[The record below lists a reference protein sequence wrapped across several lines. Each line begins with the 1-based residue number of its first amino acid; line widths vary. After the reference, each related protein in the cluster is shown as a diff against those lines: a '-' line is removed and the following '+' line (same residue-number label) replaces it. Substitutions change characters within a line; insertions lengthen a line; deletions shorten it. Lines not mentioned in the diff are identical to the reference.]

1 MTAYLHIG
9 TTNTGNQEKQGFLM
23 QNEEKLLKKGYIY
36 PKSLRVANRH
46 WALVDMVLELVQKE
60 DILQKESIL
69 SHITNER
76 LLRAIEN
83 FKSESALHKDKK
95 FIFSAEGIVW
105 DFSTKKH
112 VEILEKIMRELGFT
126 QIYIIVYFRDTLGY
140 LNSHCSQDHKNN
152 MGYYSADFAPQDHPR
167 KYIFDYEWI
176 CKTHAEVFGEENLIV
191 RLLREDYVGGTLLKD
206 FVYHLGLEWDESF
219 VLKQTK
225 NESFNLLGMELMSRL
240 NQKDLKQDNLNSLL
254 FMARR
259 KFEGSKEKR
268 LKFAV
273 QKDIAK
279 AYVDYFASS
288 LEWVKNKYFP
298 HKNSL
303 FTPVNWEEYEQN
315 YTLTHMLSKDW
326 DDVADFI
333 AQIIVSKNEIISSLK
348 EQLELARKD

>member
-23 QNEEKLLKKGYIY
+23 QNEEKLLEKGYIY

-60 DILQKESIL
+60 DILQMEKGVL
-69 SHITNER
+69 SHIKNER
-76 LLRAIEN
+76 LLRTIEN
-83 FKSESALHKDKK
+83 FKAESALHKDKK

-112 VEILEKIMRELGFT
+112 IEILGKIMQELGFT
-126 QIYIIVYFRDTLGY
+126 KIYIIVYFRDTLGY

-176 CKTHAEVFGEENLIV
+176 CKAHAEVFGEENLIV

-219 VLKQTK
+219 ILKQTK

-240 NQKDLKQDNLNSLL
+240 NKKDLEQDNLNSLL

-259 KFEGSKEKR
+259 KFEGTKDKR

-279 AYVDYFASS
+279 AYMDYFASS
-288 LEWVKNKYFP
+288 LEWVRAKYFP
-298 HKNSL
+298 HKKTL
-303 FTPVNWEEYEQN
+303 FTPINWDEYEEN
-315 YTLTHMLSKDW
+315 YTLKNTTEEDW
-326 DDVADFI
+326 DAIADFF
-333 AQIIVSKNEIISSLK
+333 AQIIVSKNRIIKSLK
-348 EQLELARKD
+348 ENED

>member
-23 QNEEKLLKKGYIY
+23 QNEDKLLEKGYIY

-46 WALVDMVLELVQKE
+46 WALVDIVLELVEKE
-60 DILQKESIL
+60 GIL
-69 SHITNER
+69 NEAR
-76 LLRAIEN
+76 VLDRVENQRVLRTLEN
-83 FKSESALHKDKK
+83 FKAESALHRDKK

-112 VEILEKIMRELGFT
+112 IEILGRVMKELGFK
-126 QIYIIVYFRDTLGY
+126 QVYIMVYFRDTLGY

-152 MGYYSADFAPQDHPR
+152 LGYYSADFAPANHPR

-176 CKTHAEVFGEENLIV
+176 CKSHAEVFGDENLIV
-191 RLLREDYVGGTLLKD
+191 RLLREDYVGGSLLKD

-240 NQKDLKQDNLNSLL
+240 NQKDLQQDNLNSLL

-259 KFEGSKEKR
+259 KFEGTSEKR

-273 QKDIAK
+273 QKDIAR
-279 AYVDYFASS
+279 AYVDYFAPS
-288 LEWVKNKYFP
+288 LEEVRKKYFP

-303 FTPVNWEEYEQN
+303 FTPIKWEEYEEN
-315 YTLTHMLSKDW
+315 YTLSQTLSKDW
-326 DDVADFI
+326 DAVAEFM
-333 AQIIVSKNEIISSLK
+333 AQIIVSKNQIISSLK
-348 EQLELARKD
+348 EQLAKKA

>member
-1 MTAYLHIG
+1 MGFGGYGFRIG
-9 TTNTGNQEKQGFLM
+9 SKRRYF
-23 QNEEKLLKKGYIY
+23 K
-36 PKSLRVANRH
+36 
-46 WALVDMVLELVQKE
+46 
-60 DILQKESIL
+60 KESVL

-240 NQKDLKQDNLNSLL
+240 NQKDLKQDNLNFCFLWQ
-254 FMARR
+254 
-259 KFEGSKEKR
+259 EEN
-268 LKFAV
+268 LKAAKK
-273 QKDIAK
+273 KD
-279 AYVDYFASS
+279 
-288 LEWVKNKYFP
+288 
-298 HKNSL
+298 
-303 FTPVNWEEYEQN
+303 
-315 YTLTHMLSKDW
+315 
-326 DDVADFI
+326 
-333 AQIIVSKNEIISSLK
+333 
-348 EQLELARKD
+348 

>member
-1 MTAYLHIG
+1 
-9 TTNTGNQEKQGFLM
+9 M
-23 QNEEKLLKKGYIY
+23 QNEERLLKKGYIY

-152 MGYYSADFAPQDHPR
+152 MEYYSADFAPQDHPR

-273 QKDIAK
+273 
-279 AYVDYFASS
+279 
-288 LEWVKNKYFP
+288 
-298 HKNSL
+298 
-303 FTPVNWEEYEQN
+303 
-315 YTLTHMLSKDW
+315 
-326 DDVADFI
+326 
-333 AQIIVSKNEIISSLK
+333 
-348 EQLELARKD
+348 

>member
-1 MTAYLHIG
+1 
-9 TTNTGNQEKQGFLM
+9 
-23 QNEEKLLKKGYIY
+23 
-36 PKSLRVANRH
+36 
-46 WALVDMVLELVQKE
+46 
-60 DILQKESIL
+60 
-69 SHITNER
+69 
-76 LLRAIEN
+76 
-83 FKSESALHKDKK
+83 
-95 FIFSAEGIVW
+95 
-105 DFSTKKH
+105 
-112 VEILEKIMRELGFT
+112 MRELGFT

-191 RLLREDYVGGTLLKD
+191 RLLREDYVGETVLKD

-259 KFEGSKEKR
+259 KFEGSKKR

-288 LEWVKNKYFP
+288 LEWVKKQIFP
-298 HKNSL
+298 
-303 FTPVNWEEYEQN
+303 
-315 YTLTHMLSKDW
+315 
-326 DDVADFI
+326 A
-333 AQIIVSKNEIISSLK
+333 
-348 EQLELARKD
+348 

>member
-23 QNEEKLLKKGYIY
+23 QNEEKLLEKGYIY

-46 WALVDMVLELVQKE
+46 WALVDIVLELVKKE
-60 DILQKESIL
+60 KLSRNILEDL
-69 SHITNER
+69 SNER
-76 LLRAIEN
+76 LLRTIEN
-83 FKSESALHKDKK
+83 FKIESALHKDKK

-105 DFSTKKH
+105 DFSTKRH
-112 VEILEKIMRELGFT
+112 VEILERVMRELGFKK
-126 QIYIIVYFRDTLGY
+126 IYIIVYFRDILGY

-152 MGYYSADFAPQDHPR
+152 MGYYSADFAPYNHPR

-176 CKTHAEVFGEENLIV
+176 CKTHSEVFGGENLIV

-219 VLKQTK
+219 ILKQTK

-240 NQKDLKQDNLNSLL
+240 NQKDLQQDNLNSLL

-259 KFEGSKEKR
+259 KFEGTQEKR

-279 AYVDYFASS
+279 AYVDYFTPS
-288 LEWVKNKYFP
+288 LEWVRQKYFP
-298 HKNSL
+298 HKKSL
-303 FTPVNWEEYEQN
+303 FAPINWDEYKEN
-315 YTLTHMLSKDW
+315 YTLKDVKKEDW
-326 DDVADFI
+326 DNIVDFI
-333 AQIIVSKNEIISSLK
+333 AQIIISKNKIIQSLK
-348 EQLELARKD
+348 ED

>member
-1 MTAYLHIG
+1 
-9 TTNTGNQEKQGFLM
+9 
-23 QNEEKLLKKGYIY
+23 
-36 PKSLRVANRH
+36 
-46 WALVDMVLELVQKE
+46 MVLELVQKE

-126 QIYIIVYFRDTLGY
+126 QIYIIVYFRDILGY

-152 MGYYSADFAPQDHPR
+152 MEYYSADFAPQDHPR

-206 FVYHLGLEWDESF
+206 FVYG
-219 VLKQTK
+219 KK
-225 NESFNLLGMELMSRL
+225 
-240 NQKDLKQDNLNSLL
+240 K
-254 FMARR
+254 
-259 KFEGSKEKR
+259 
-268 LKFAV
+268 
-273 QKDIAK
+273 I
-279 AYVDYFASS
+279 
-288 LEWVKNKYFP
+288 
-298 HKNSL
+298 
-303 FTPVNWEEYEQN
+303 
-315 YTLTHMLSKDW
+315 
-326 DDVADFI
+326 
-333 AQIIVSKNEIISSLK
+333 
-348 EQLELARKD
+348 